1 MEKIPIA
8 KIVEFRRKKSESTKM
23 TLLKNLKKTKEKK
36 DNSNGGDYWTTSI
49 SSISQY
55 FKDENQD
62 IILDKIDDLLGR
74 HDLTKSKTSKIM
86 YQKNIEILHN
96 FEDFN
101 FESFKPKSKIKY
113 ISKPVEKSIIKI
125 LDLPIQVR
133 PQHVYTYEENG
144 IDKIGA
150 TWFVAKKDG
159 FETAEIGIFTEAL
172 FEYLD
177 INYSNKYEID
187 PIYCIAIDVTNLIDV
202 RQNQIFKKEVPSLL
216 NSSLEAI
223 KKML

>member
-1 MEKIPIA
+1 MEKIPTA
-8 KIVEFRRKKSESTKM
+8 KIIEFRRKKNDSSKL
-23 TLLKNLKKTKEKK
+23 TLLNNLKKSREKK
-36 DNSNGGDYWTTSI
+36 DNSEGGDYWTTSI
-49 SSISQY
+49 SSICQY

-62 IILDKIDDLLGR
+62 IILDKIADLLGR
-74 HDLTKSKTSKIM
+74 QDLTKAKTSKVM
-86 YQKNIEILHN
+86 YQRNIEILHN

-101 FESFKPKSKIKY
+101 FDSFKPKFKINY
-113 ISKPVEKSIIKI
+113 ISKPVDKSIIRI
-125 LDLPIQVR
+125 LDVPIQVR
-133 PQHVYTYEENG
+133 PQHVYTYKENG

-159 FETAEIGIFTEAL
+159 FEITEIGIFTEAL

-187 PIYCIAIDVTNLIDV
+187 PNYCIALDVTNLVNV
-202 RQNQIFKKEVPSLL
+202 RQDQICKNDVPSLL
-216 NSSLEAI
+216 NSSVRDI